1 MAFSL
6 KTVVPW
12 GRSFAEYVS
21 MFALSSEDLKKPI
34 LGCGDGPASFN
45 AVLSRQGGQI
55 VSADPLYRFSAGQ
68 ISRRIEET
76 WSVVLEQTEKN
87 REEFVWTA
95 IPSVEEL
102 GRIRMEAMQEFL
114 RDFPEGKSEGRYL
127 PAGLPD
133 LHFGEGEFE
142 LALCS
147 HFLFL
152 YGEHLDGNFHLR
164 SIREMCRVA
173 REVRVFPLLELGTR
187 PSRHLEPVLRTLD
200 TEGFGV
206 EISTVDY
213 EFQRG
218 GNQML
223 KICGR

>member
-1 MAFSL
+1 
-6 KTVVPW
+6 
-12 GRSFAEYVS
+12 
-21 MFALSSEDLKKPI
+21 DLKKPI

>member
-76 WSVVLEQTEKN
+76 WSEVLEQTEKN

-114 RDFPEGKSEGRYL
+114 RDFPEGKREGRYL

-200 TEGFGV
+200 TEGFRV

>member
-21 MFALSSEDLKKPI
+21 MFTLSSEDLKKPI